1 MDINPW
7 TVRNA
12 KEEEEVDEIEEVEGS
27 AEVAEDA
34 KEEEEVDEIIEEV
47 EGYAETVEDA
57 KEVEEMAEEVDLLDI
72 NAGAVAEGV
81 DRLVE
86 AINNAVATI
95 EDLRRENAEL
105 KQQSQALQSDISRL
119 EEERVALC
127 GERDRLQDIYNDN
140 VLLIDNKAE
149 ILDKVEA
156 MLQRLNSLN
165 PQKDE

>member
-7 TVRNA
+7 ISRNV
-12 KEEEEVDEIEEVEGS
+12 KEEKEGAEEVEDNVEAAEDTEKIEEVEEVEDNVEAAEDTEKIEEVEEEVDL
-27 AEVAEDA
+27 
-34 KEEEEVDEIIEEV
+34 
-47 EGYAETVEDA
+47 T
-57 KEVEEMAEEVDLLDI
+57 DI

-81 DRLVE
+81 DRLVD

-105 KQQSQALQSDISRL
+105 KQQGQALQSDISRL

-127 GERDRLQDIYNDN
+127 NERDRLQDIYNDN
-140 VLLIDNKAE
+140 MLLIDNKAE

-165 PQKDE
+165 LEKNE

>member
-12 KEEEEVDEIEEVEGS
+12 KEEEEVDEIEEVEGN
-27 AEVAEDA
+27 AEAAEDT
-34 KEEEEVDEIIEEV
+34 EEVEEVDEIEEV
-47 EGYAETVEDA
+47 EGNAETVKDA
-57 KEVEEMAEEVDLLDI
+57 EEEEEMAEEVDLLDI

-127 GERDRLQDIYNDN
+127 SERDRLQDIYNDN

>member
-12 KEEEEVDEIEEVEGS
+12 KEEEEVEEVDGN
-27 AEVAEDA
+27 AEVAE
-34 KEEEEVDEIIEEV
+34 EVEEV
-47 EGYAETVEDA
+47 EEMDGNAETVEDT
-57 KEVEEMAEEVDLLDI
+57 EEVDLMNT

-86 AINNAVATI
+86 AINSAVATI

-119 EEERVALC
+119 EEEQVALC
-127 GERDRLQDIYNDN
+127 SERDRLQGIYNDN

>member
-12 KEEEEVDEIEEVEGS
+12 KEEEE
-27 AEVAEDA
+27 A
-34 KEEEEVDEIIEEV
+34 EEVDGNAEASEDAEEAEGVEEIEKV
-47 EGYAETVEDA
+47 DSNAETVENA
-57 KEVEEMAEEVDLLDI
+57 EEAEEVALMDT

-86 AINNAVATI
+86 AINSAIATI

-105 KQQSQALQSDISRL
+105 KQQNQALQSDISRL

-127 GERDRLQDIYNDN
+127 SERDRLQDIYNDN

-165 PQKDE
+165 PEKNE

>member
-12 KEEEEVDEIEEVEGS
+12 KEEEEVEEIDGN

-34 KEEEEVDEIIEEV
+34 EEVEAVEEIEEVD
-47 EGYAETVEDA
+47 GNAETVEDTE
-57 KEVEEMAEEVDLLDI
+57 EVEKIGEEVDLMDT

-86 AINNAVATI
+86 AINSAVAII

-105 KQQSQALQSDISRL
+105 KQQGQALQSDISRL

-127 GERDRLQDIYNDN
+127 SERDRLQDIYNDN

-156 MLQRLNSLN
+156 MLHRLNSLN
-165 PQKDE
+165 PEKNE

>member
-12 KEEEEVDEIEEVEGS
+12 KEEEEV
-27 AEVAEDA
+27 
-34 KEEEEVDEIIEEV
+34 EEVDGNAEASEDAEKAEGVEEIEKV
-47 EGYAETVEDA
+47 DSNAETVENA
-57 KEVEEMAEEVDLLDI
+57 EEAEEVALMDT

-86 AINNAVATI
+86 AINSAIATI

-105 KQQSQALQSDISRL
+105 KQQNQALQSDISRL

-127 GERDRLQDIYNDN
+127 SERDRLRDIYNDN

-165 PQKDE
+165 PEKNE

>member
-1 MDINPW
+1 MGLI
-7 TVRNA
+7 
-12 KEEEEVDEIEEVEGS
+12 
-27 AEVAEDA
+27 
-34 KEEEEVDEIIEEV
+34 
-47 EGYAETVEDA
+47 
-57 KEVEEMAEEVDLLDI
+57 DI

-86 AINNAVATI
+86 AIDNAVATI

-119 EEERVALC
+119 EEERVVLRN
-127 GERDRLQDIYNDN
+127 ERDRLQDIYNDN
-140 VLLIDNKAE
+140 ILLIDNKAE

-165 PQKDE
+165 PENNE

>member
-1 MDINPW
+1 MDMNPW
-7 TVRNA
+7 IVRNA
-12 KEEEEVDEIEEVEGS
+12 KEEEEAKEEVEDN
-27 AEVAEDA
+27 AEAAEETEDA
-34 KEEEEVDEIIEEV
+34 EEAGEMEDNAEGVEEEVDE
-47 EGYAETVEDA
+47 
-57 KEVEEMAEEVDLLDI
+57 EVDLMDI

-127 GERDRLQDIYNDN
+127 NERDRLQDIYNDN
-140 VLLIDNKAE
+140 MLLIDNKAE
-149 ILDKVEA
+149 ILDKVET

-165 PQKDE
+165 PEKNE

>member
-12 KEEEEVDEIEEVEGS
+12 KEEEEVDEIEEVEGN

-34 KEEEEVDEIIEEV
+34 
-47 EGYAETVEDA
+47 EG
-57 KEVEEMAEEVDLLDI
+57 VEEMAEEVDLLDI

-119 EEERVALC
+119 EEERVDLC
-127 GERDRLQDIYNDN
+127 DERDRLQDIYNDN

>member
-12 KEEEEVDEIEEVEGS
+12 KEEDVEEMDGN

-34 KEEEEVDEIIEEV
+34 EEV
-47 EGYAETVEDA
+47 EEVEEIEEMDGNAETVEDTE
-57 KEVEEMAEEVDLLDI
+57 EVEEIGEEVDLMDT

-86 AINNAVATI
+86 AINSAVATI

-105 KQQSQALQSDISRL
+105 KQQGQALQSDISRL

-127 GERDRLQDIYNDN
+127 SERDRLQNIYNDN

-165 PQKDE
+165 PEKNE

>member
-7 TVRNA
+7 IVRNV
-12 KEEEEVDEIEEVEGS
+12 KEEAEEEVEDNAEATEETEDAEEVE
-27 AEVAEDA
+27 
-34 KEEEEVDEIIEEV
+34 EEVN
-47 EGYAETVEDA
+47 
-57 KEVEEMAEEVDLLDI
+57 EEVDLMDI

-127 GERDRLQDIYNDN
+127 NERDRLQDIYNDN
-140 VLLIDNKAE
+140 MLLIDNKAE

-165 PQKDE
+165 PEKNE

>member
-12 KEEEEVDEIEEVEGS
+12 KEEEEVDEEVADNAEAAEDAEEVE
-27 AEVAEDA
+27 DN
-34 KEEEEVDEIIEEV
+34 
-47 EGYAETVEDA
+47 AETVEDA
-57 KEVEEMAEEVDLLDI
+57 EEVEEMAEEVDLLDI

-95 EDLRRENAEL
+95 EDLRRENDEL

-127 GERDRLQDIYNDN
+127 SERDRLQDIYNDN
-140 VLLIDNKAE
+140 MLLIDNKAE
-149 ILDKVEA
+149 ILNKVEA

>member
-1 MDINPW
+1 MDVNPW
-7 TVRNA
+7 TDR
-12 KEEEEVDEIEEVEGS
+12 EEVADEEVEGN
-27 AEVAEDA
+27 AEATEETEDA
-34 KEEEEVDEIIEEV
+34 EEV
-47 EGYAETVEDA
+47 EDRSEATEAE
-57 KEVEEMAEEVDLLDI
+57 EVEVDEEVDLMDI
-72 NAGAVAEGV
+72 NSGAVADGV

-119 EEERVALC
+119 EEEQVALC
-127 GERDRLQDIYNDN
+127 SERDRLQGIYNDN

-149 ILDKVEA
+149 ILNKVEA

-165 PQKDE
+165 PEKNE

>member
-12 KEEEEVDEIEEVEGS
+12 KEEEEIDEEVEGN
-27 AEVAEDA
+27 AEAAEDA
-34 KEEEEVDEIIEEV
+34 KEEEEVDEIEEV
-47 EGYAETVEDA
+47 VGNAETVEDA
-57 KEVEEMAEEVDLLDI
+57 EEEEEMAEEVDLLDI

-86 AINNAVATI
+86 AIDNAVATI

-127 GERDRLQDIYNDN
+127 SERDRLQDIYNDN

-149 ILDKVEA
+149 ILNKVEA

>member
-7 TVRNA
+7 TKNVKEGEEVDEEVDENA
-12 KEEEEVDEIEEVEGS
+12 EAIEDAEEEEVDEEV
-27 AEVAEDA
+27 V
-34 KEEEEVDEIIEEV
+34 
-47 EGYAETVEDA
+47 
-57 KEVEEMAEEVDLLDI
+57 MMDI

-105 KQQSQALQSDISRL
+105 KHQSQALQSDISRL
-119 EEERVALC
+119 EEERVAL
-127 GERDRLQDIYNDN
+127 GNERDRLQDIYNDN
-140 VLLIDNKAE
+140 MLLIDNKAE

-165 PQKDE
+165 PEKNE

>member
-12 KEEEEVDEIEEVEGS
+12 KEEEEVDEIEEVEGD
-27 AEVAEDA
+27 AE
-34 KEEEEVDEIIEEV
+34 
-47 EGYAETVEDA
+47 G
-57 KEVEEMAEEVDLLDI
+57 VEEMAEEVDLLDI
-72 NAGAVAEGV
+72 NAGAAVAEGV
-81 DRLVE
+81 GRLVE

-119 EEERVALC
+119 EEERVDLC
-127 GERDRLQDIYNDN
+127 DERDRLQDIYNDN

>member
-12 KEEEEVDEIEEVEGS
+12 KEEEEVDEIEEVEGD

-34 KEEEEVDEIIEEV
+34 K
-47 EGYAETVEDA
+47 G
-57 KEVEEMAEEVDLLDI
+57 VEEMAEEVDLLNI
-72 NAGAVAEGV
+72 NTGAVAKGV

-119 EEERVALC
+119 EEERVDLC
-127 GERDRLQDIYNDN
+127 DERDRLQDIYNDN

-165 PQKDE
+165 LQKDE

>member
-7 TVRNA
+7 AVRNVN
-12 KEEEEVDEIEEVEGS
+12 EEEEMQDKVEGAEDTEDSEEVE
-27 AEVAEDA
+27 
-34 KEEEEVDEIIEEV
+34 EV
-47 EGYAETVEDA
+47 ESNAEAAQDSES
-57 KEVEEMAEEVDLLDI
+57 EEVDLMDI

-95 EDLRRENAEL
+95 EDLQRENAEF
-105 KQQSQALQSDISRL
+105 KQQIQALQSDIARL
-119 EEERVALC
+119 EEEHVALSS
-127 GERDRLQDIYNDN
+127 ERDKLRDIYNDN

-165 PQKDE
+165 PEKNE

>member
-12 KEEEEVDEIEEVEGS
+12 KEEEEVEEMDGN

-34 KEEEEVDEIIEEV
+34 AEVEEVEEIEEVD
-47 EGYAETVEDA
+47 GNAETVEDTE
-57 KEVEEMAEEVDLLDI
+57 EVEEIGEEVDLMNT

-86 AINNAVATI
+86 AINSAVATI

-127 GERDRLQDIYNDN
+127 NERDRLQDIYNDN
-140 VLLIDNKAE
+140 MLLIDNKAE

-165 PQKDE
+165 PEKNE

>member
-12 KEEEEVDEIEEVEGS
+12 KEEEKEVEEMDGN

-34 KEEEEVDEIIEEV
+34 EEVEEVD
-47 EGYAETVEDA
+47 GNAETVEDRRPE
-57 KEVEEMAEEVDLLDI
+57 EVEEIGEEVDLMDT

-86 AINNAVATI
+86 AINSAVATI

-105 KQQSQALQSDISRL
+105 KQQGQALQSDISRL

-127 GERDRLQDIYNDN
+127 SERDRLQDIYNDN

-165 PQKDE
+165 PEKNE

>member
-7 TVRNA
+7 TRNV
-12 KEEEEVDEIEEVEGS
+12 KEEGEVDEEVEGS
-27 AEVAEDA
+27 AEATEETEEVAEM
-34 KEEEEVDEIIEEV
+34 EEEADEEV
-47 EGYAETVEDA
+47 VL
-57 KEVEEMAEEVDLLDI
+57 MDI

-127 GERDRLQDIYNDN
+127 NERDRLQDIYNDN
-140 VLLIDNKAE
+140 MLLIDNKAE

-165 PQKDE
+165 PEKNE

>member
-12 KEEEEVDEIEEVEGS
+12 KEVEEVDEIEEVVGN
-27 AEVAEDA
+27 AEM
-34 KEEEEVDEIIEEV
+34 
-47 EGYAETVEDA
+47 VEDA
-57 KEVEEMAEEVDLLDI
+57 EEVEEMAEEVDLLDI

-127 GERDRLQDIYNDN
+127 SERDRLQDIYNDN

>member
-7 TVRNA
+7 IVRNA
-12 KEEEEVDEIEEVEGS
+12 KEEADENVEDNAEEVEEVGDSAEDAEEVDEEVGL
-27 AEVAEDA
+27 
-34 KEEEEVDEIIEEV
+34 K
-47 EGYAETVEDA
+47 
-57 KEVEEMAEEVDLLDI
+57 DI

-105 KQQSQALQSDISRL
+105 KQQSLALQSDISRL

-127 GERDRLQDIYNDN
+127 NERDRLQDIYNDN
-140 VLLIDNKAE
+140 ILLIDNKAE

-165 PQKDE
+165 PEKNE

>member
-7 TVRNA
+7 IVRNV
-12 KEEEEVDEIEEVEGS
+12 KEEEEAEEEAEDSAEAAENTEEQEVEDNVEAAEDTEKIEEVE
-27 AEVAEDA
+27 
-34 KEEEEVDEIIEEV
+34 
-47 EGYAETVEDA
+47 
-57 KEVEEMAEEVDLLDI
+57 EEVDLTDI

-127 GERDRLQDIYNDN
+127 NERDRLQDIYNDN
-140 VLLIDNKAE
+140 MLLIDNKAE

-165 PQKDE
+165 PEKNE